1 LYFFAKVRGVILIC
15 KINMSLDFLVD
26 SSILVTGGTG
36 SFGQAFVKTLLMKS
50 GAKRIIVFSRDE
62 LKQHEMKI
70 TFAEHRDRLRFFIG
84 DVRDLDRLKRAF
96 QGVDYVVHAAA
107 LKQVPA
113 LEYNPTE
120 AIKTNIL
127 GTENVVNAAIEK
139 GVKKVLLIST
149 DKAANPANLYG
160 ATKLCAEKL
169 VVNSN
174 FYSGLGGTK
183 LSVVRYGNVF
193 GSRGSIIG
201 VIAKQKASGEI
212 TITDEKMTRFWIT
225 LDQGIE
231 FVLDS
236 LNDMRGGEIFIP
248 KIPSMGIKDL
258 IQVCAPGCRLK
269 YIGIRP
275 GEKLHESLITPE
287 EARNVREFDN
297 HYIIFPD
304 YQDDKWWDESD
315 NYIRGKE
322 VPEGFF
328 FASHKN
334 DKWLDEEGLK
344 KLLDML
350 E

>member
-1 LYFFAKVRGVILIC
+1 
-15 KINMSLDFLVD
+15 MSFDFLNGASVL
-26 SSILVTGGTG
+26 ITGGTG
-36 SFGQAFVKTLLMKS
+36 SFGQAFARTLLEKTE
-50 GAKRIIVFSRDE
+50 AKKVIVFSRDE

-70 TFAEHRDRLRFFIG
+70 IFGEYKNRIRFFLG
-84 DVRDLDRLKRAF
+84 DVRDKERLEKAF
-96 QGVDYVVHAAA
+96 QGVDYVIHAAA

-127 GTENVVNAAIEK
+127 GTQNVINAAIDK
-139 GVKKVLLIST
+139 KVKKVLLIST

-169 VVNSN
+169 VINSN
-174 FYSGLGGTK
+174 FYSGIDGTS

-193 GSRGSIIG
+193 GSRGSIIDVIKKQRETG
-201 VIAKQKASGEI
+201 VV
-212 TITDEKMTRFWIT
+212 TITDKRMTRFWIT
-225 LDQGIE
+225 LEQGVK
-231 FVLDS
+231 FVLES
-236 LNDMRGGEIFIP
+236 LEDMQGGEIFIP

-258 IQVCAPGCRLK
+258 IDVCAPQCELK

-287 EARNVREFDN
+287 EARTTKEFGDY
-297 HYIIFPD
+297 YIIFPD
-304 YQDDKWWDESD
+304 YQEDGWWSESD
-315 NYIRGKE
+315 NYIRGRE

-334 DKWLDEEGLK
+334 DKWLNEDDLR
-344 KLLDML
+344 LFLDSHQ
-350 E
+350 